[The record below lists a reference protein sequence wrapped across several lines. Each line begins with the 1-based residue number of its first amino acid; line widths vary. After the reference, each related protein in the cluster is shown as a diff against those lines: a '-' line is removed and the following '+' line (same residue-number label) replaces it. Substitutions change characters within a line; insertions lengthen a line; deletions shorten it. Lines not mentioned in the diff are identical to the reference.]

1 MANNKGYTLVE
12 MLIVIS
18 IMVILA
24 SLSMFSIGVIRDA
37 KRSAA
42 VNTFDNE
49 ISTCLIKTKAVAQ
62 VDSSQNSNVCMYIY
76 RRDNGVKANYCI
88 KVGYD
93 SGSDSVAD
101 IIDSSV
107 VLGNSYATAVNDDAN
122 WDAVLPKDV
131 ADIIYTSSSGGSSVS
146 ITNFHKIKFRKS
158 DGKVTDG
165 YGEYE
170 FVKAD
175 GSVYSTIYLDEQSGN
190 HYIK

>member
-1 MANNKGYTLVE
+1 MAKNKGYTLVE

-42 VNTFDNE
+42 VNTFDNQ
-49 ISTCLIKTKAVAQ
+49 ISSCLVKTKAVSDIDA
-62 VDSSQNSNVCMYIY
+62 SGKNNICMYVFK
-76 RRDNGVKANYCI
+76 RDNGTKVNYCI

-93 SGSDSVAD
+93 NTDAVKDILSGT
-101 IIDSSV
+101 
-107 VLGNSYATAVNDDAN
+107 VLGAAYPDDSNDDGN

-131 ADIIYTSSSGGSSVS
+131 ADIIYEGSS
-146 ITNFHKIKFRKS
+146 IANYQKIKFNKS
-158 DGKVTDG
+158 NGTVTDG
-165 YGEYE
+165 YGKYE
-170 FVKAD
+170 FVKSD
-175 GSVYSTIYLDEQSGN
+175 GTVYSTIYVDRLSGN